1 MGKYNYRKKKKIIFQ
16 LKFILKFNLIHSFH
30 NRMAPR
36 TYPIIE
42 TIVGPLL
49 PLVGFIAQKFVFD
62 RPVIQEKRKNQ

>member
-1 MGKYNYRKKKKIIFQ
+1 MQLESQEMGKYNYRKKKK
-16 LKFILKFNLIHSFH
+16 FNLIHFFH